1 MARPDRRHPSQRR
14 VLRTRVITQVVGS
27 IGVGTG
33 IALGALTAVSLSGSA
48 VIGGLGATAVA
59 VGAALLAVPVAILA
73 VRLGRRRALA
83 VAYGVGALGG
93 VGCFVAIHD
102 GSWPLLLCALTA
114 FGGGTAATLSARY
127 AATDLANPGR
137 RAGALSTVVWAT
149 TAGVV
154 LGPNLASPATVVFGD
169 GAPFLLAAGAFVLA
183 GMGVVVGLR
192 PDPLLAGR
200 VSVVVGDGCCG
211 VGASSL
217 PRRHTA
223 GEVWRALGP
232 AVRLAVLGV
241 ALCNA
246 AMAGMMSMM
255 PVQMTGGGSTL
266 TVVGLVV
273 SVHVASMYAASPL
286 FGWLAD
292 RIGRVPVLA
301 LGASLVVAGAGVAG
315 MASAHNAWQMGAG
328 MVMLGCG
335 WSAGVVAGSALLT
348 ESVPVRLRPSTQGV
362 ADLVMNVGGAVG
374 GLLAGLVVSLWSFTV
389 FGLLVG
395 FAALPLLVA
404 CMGSTLRDRVTPRI
418 AGPPVPRQ
426 ADGTAR
432 MSRVSPGRKVAL

>member
-1 MARPDRRHPSQRR
+1 MARLARRHPSQRR
-14 VLRTRVITQVVGS
+14 TLLTLVATQIVGS

-33 IALGALTAVSLSGSA
+33 IALGAVTAASLSGSV
-48 VIGGLGATAVA
+48 VIGGLGATAVT
-59 VGAALLAVPVAILA
+59 VGAALLALPVAVLA
-73 VRLGRRRALA
+73 ARQGRRRALA

-93 VGCFVAIHD
+93 VGCAVAID
-102 GSWPLLLCALTA
+102 GGSWLMLLCALTA

-154 LGPNLASPATVVFGD
+154 LGPNLAGPAAAVLGVG
-169 GAPFLLAAGAFVLA
+169 GPFLLAASTFAMA
-183 GMGVVVGLR
+183 GIGVVVGLR

-211 VGASSL
+211 VGASAL

-223 GEVWRALGP
+223 AEVWRALGP
-232 AVRLAVLGV
+232 SVRLAVLGV

-255 PVQMTGGGSTL
+255 PVRMADGGWTL

-273 SVHVASMYAASPL
+273 SVHVAGMYAASPL
-286 FGWLAD
+286 FGRLAD
-292 RIGRVPVLA
+292 RTGRVPVLA
-301 LGASLVVAGAGVAG
+301 LGASLVVAGACVTG
-315 MASAHNAWQMGAG
+315 MASAHDAWQMGAG
-328 MVMLGCG
+328 MVLLGCG

-348 ESVPVRLRPSTQGV
+348 ESVPARLRLSTQGV
-362 ADLVMNVGGAVG
+362 ADLVMNVGGVVG

-389 FGLLVG
+389 FGLLVS
-395 FAALPLLVA
+395 FAALPFLVA
-404 CMGSTLRDRVTPRI
+404 CMGSTLRDGV
-418 AGPPVPRQ
+418 GPPGVGAPLPRQ
-426 ADGTAR
+426 EVLETFT
-432 MSRVSPGRKVAL
+432 P